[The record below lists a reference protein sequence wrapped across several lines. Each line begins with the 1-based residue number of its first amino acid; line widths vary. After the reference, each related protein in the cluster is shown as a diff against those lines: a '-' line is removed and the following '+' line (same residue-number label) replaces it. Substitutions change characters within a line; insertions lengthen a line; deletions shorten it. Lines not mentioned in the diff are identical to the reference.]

1 VEVAVGLGRKAC
13 LDRAAEAAGGVVGLN
28 EITNKTG
35 WPGRFDPVDRH
46 TPQYSFGGGGC
57 SIGWRANGVRLIEE
71 EDAMATV
78 PVRMTKLHGSIF
90 SSNDEPEG
98 IQLAVYFEM
107 QR

>member
-1 VEVAVGLGRKAC
+1 
-13 LDRAAEAAGGVVGLN
+13 
-28 EITNKTG
+28 
-35 WPGRFDPVDRH
+35 
-46 TPQYSFGGGGC
+46 
-57 SIGWRANGVRLIEE
+57 VRLIEE
-71 EDAMATV
+71 EDAMATL